1 MNLTTIYK
9 KLVFYVLLNLL
20 LVNSAYSEVLNMFC
34 LIGKSDLKKAKL
46 DETEFNRFAGKV
58 IKLKIDLDENL
69 VYDLSESSQMSI
81 ITGINQGVLNF
92 RKTGDGINYI
102 NEQDIKGDQGKIIK
116 YNYNNSVSI
125 GVNGRTGRLT
135 SRINQAG
142 ISLNRFNFSILCRW
156 YDYNAKEKKMAK
168 NIGAFTFG
176 GSIETKKK
184 KKKRKSTIKK
194 DTTNYDIV
202 NLQSYVAKDLDSLLY
217 LHKAKLF
224 KNSSNNFIFLK
235 NRNYLK
241 FERGQMLVFDDVK
254 DLNERHFFG
263 LPLHNSADKDR
274 LKKLKKEYFKSK
286 KRIKKV
292 S

>member
-1 MNLTTIYK
+1 MIMK
-9 KLVFYVLLNLL
+9 KLFILFLFNIFLT
-20 LVNSAYSEVLNMFC
+20 NPSYSEVLDMFC

-46 DETEFNRFAGKV
+46 DKSEFDRFAGKV

-69 VYDLSESSQMSI
+69 VYDLSESSQMSV

-92 RKTGDGINYI
+92 RKTGAGINYT
-102 NEQDIKGDQGKIIK
+102 NQQDIKGDKGKIIK

-125 GVNGRTGRLT
+125 GSDGRTGMFT
-135 SRINQAG
+135 SRIDQTG
-142 ISLNRFNFSILCRW
+142 ISLNRFNFSIRCRW
-156 YDYNAKEKKMAK
+156 YDYNAKEKNMAK
-168 NIGAFTFG
+168 NIGALPFG
-176 GSIETKKK
+176 GSIETKK

-202 NLQSYVAKDLDSLLY
+202 NLQSYVVKDLDSLLY
-217 LHKAKLF
+217 LYKAKLF

-241 FERGQMLVFDDVK
+241 FERGQKLVFEDVK
-254 DLNERHFFG
+254 DLSERHFFG
-263 LPLHNSADKDR
+263 LPLYNSADKDR

-286 KRIKKV
+286 KGIKKV

>member
-1 MNLTTIYK
+1 MINI
-9 KLVFYVLLNLL
+9 FLLNP
-20 LVNSAYSEVLNMFC
+20 SYSEILEMFC

-46 DETEFNRFAGKV
+46 DKSEFNRFAGKV

-69 VYDLSESSQMSI
+69 IYDLSESSQMSV

-92 RKTGDGINYI
+92 RKTGDGIIYTNQ
-102 NEQDIKGDQGKIIK
+102 QDIKGDQGKIIK
-116 YNYNNSVSI
+116 YKYNNSVSI
-125 GVNGRTGRLT
+125 GVKGRTGMFT
-135 SRINQAG
+135 SRIVQAG
-142 ISLNRFNFSILCRW
+142 ISLNRFNFSIRCRW
-156 YDYNAKEKKMAK
+156 YDYNAKEKNMAK
-168 NIGAFTFG
+168 LIGALPFG
-176 GSIETKKK
+176 GSIEPKK

-202 NLQSYVAKDLDSLLY
+202 NLQSYVVNDIDSLLY
-217 LHKAKLF
+217 LYKAKLF

-241 FERGQMLVFDDVK
+241 FERGQKLVFEDIR
-254 DLNERHFFG
+254 DLSERHFFG

-286 KRIKKV
+286 KGIKKV